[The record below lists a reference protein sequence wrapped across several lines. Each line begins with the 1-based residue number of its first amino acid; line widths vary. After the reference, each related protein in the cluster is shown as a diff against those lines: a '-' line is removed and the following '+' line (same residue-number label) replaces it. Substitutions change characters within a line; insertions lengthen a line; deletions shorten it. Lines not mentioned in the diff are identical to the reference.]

1 MPILGTIAS
10 QVPGKISVGA
20 FESIATATPSG
31 TSVTFS
37 SIPQTFTHLQVRAI
51 SRTTR
56 NDASV
61 DGMYM
66 RFNGD
71 ANGNYSYHW
80 VQGNGSSASVV
91 SGTNTTVITA
101 AFNGAD
107 AQTTANVFSN
117 SVWDVLDYT
126 NTNKYKTTKSVFAY
140 NADGGV
146 GTVSLGSGNWRNT
159 AAITSIPLFAEGNF
173 VANSHFGL
181 YGIKGA

>member
-1 MPILGTIAS
+1 MPILGIIAS
-10 QVPGKISVGA
+10 QVPGKIEVPA
-20 FESIATATPSG
+20 FESIATATPNG

-37 SIPQTFTHLQVRAI
+37 SIPQTFKHLQIRAI

-71 ANGNYSYHW
+71 TNGNYSYHW
-80 VQGNGSSASVV
+80 VQGNGSSASAVN
-91 SGTNTTVITA
+91 GTNTTVITA

-107 AQTTANVFSN
+107 AQTTANVFSS
-117 SVWDVLDYT
+117 SVWDILDYT
-126 NTNKYKTTKSVFAY
+126 NTNKYKSTKNLFAY
-140 NADGGV
+140 NAGGGV
-146 GTVSLGSGNWRNT
+146 GTVSFGSGHWRNT
-159 AAITSIPLFAEGNF
+159 AAITSITLFAEGNF
-173 VANSHFGL
+173 VTNSHFGL